1 MTPDMKPDCA
11 AVLRT
16 ISAYLDGELDAA
28 RCDDIERHCETCPEC
43 AAVVKG
49 LRSTIGLCRGA
60 AATELPEGV
69 RRKAQESVRA
79 LLRSA
84 QH

>member
-1 MTPDMKPDCA
+1 MTPDERPDCA

-28 RCDDIERHCETCPEC
+28 SCDEVERHCATCADC
-43 AAVVKG
+43 AAVVRG
-49 LRSTIGLCRGA
+49 LRNTIGLCRGVA
-60 AATELPEGV
+60 AASLPDDV
-69 RRKAQESVRA
+69 RRKAQDSVRA

-84 QH
+84 ER

>member
-1 MTPDMKPDCA
+1 MTPDVRPDCA

-28 RCDDIERHCETCPEC
+28 RCDEIERHCASCAEC
-43 AAVVKG
+43 AAVVAG

-60 AATELPEGV
+60 AAVELPDDV

-84 QH
+84 QG

>member
-1 MTPDMKPDCA
+1 MTADVRPECA
-11 AVLRT
+11 AVLRS

-28 RCDDIERHCETCPEC
+28 RCDDIEQHCATCADC
-43 AAVVKG
+43 AAVVAG

-60 AATELPEGV
+60 AAASLPDEV

-84 QH
+84 QG